1 MFQICRGG
9 KERYKVGAFETS
21 ASDDENESN
30 KENEP
35 SPAENSSQQLQQ
47 DQQKQQQ
54 QQQPEVTIPQ
64 HPNKV
69 SILLECVGAVGM
81 ECIRKSLDEEKTGA
95 SIRSL
100 ANLTAFTADSE
111 VDPYCIV
118 KLGRR
123 RGETNSSNSSTLSTT
138 TTEEDEIQVH
148 KTQKI
153 KDDSSPIWTIKTD
166 SLCLVELEPDQY
178 LRVQLW
184 CVWSNKRIYA
194 GSIVLDYDTLCH
206 GTGHRCPYAL
216 VFQPPDRPTKTTK
229 LFQSPTFFSP
239 PPAHGITLALRY
251 RPATR
256 QDYMLLKDI
265 PDPTSEKRHSP
276 NHAGQNNSS
285 SSSSLLDH
293 ADDLDFKHVAP
304 KHQFLTRRTK
314 TVSLTDTEQHHGDNP
329 DPAAQNGNE
338 IQTQER
344 SAVVVEG
351 AKSST
356 KVKLYRVWPGP
367 DPERVQETKFLSKRQ
382 LQLES
387 EKPSRHWVEAGSGD
401 YATVYLEIL
410 SCDDLPNMVCQW

>member
-21 ASDDENESN
+21 ASNYDNESN
-30 KENEP
+30 KENELAT
-35 SPAENSSQQLQQ
+35 AENSAQPPQQ
-47 DQQKQQQ
+47 DQQQQ
-54 QQQPEVTIPQ
+54 QQQPEVMIPQ
-64 HPNKV
+64 HPNTV
-69 SILLECVGAVGM
+69 PILLECVGAVGM
-81 ECIRKSLDEEKTGA
+81 ECIRKSLDEEKIGT
-95 SIRSL
+95 SISSFT
-100 ANLTAFTADSE
+100 NLTAFAADSE

-123 RGETNSSNSSTLSTT
+123 RGESNNNSNILST

-166 SLCLVELEPDQY
+166 SLCLVELEPEQY

-194 GSIVLDYDTLCH
+194 GSIVLDHDTLIH
-206 GTGHRCPYAL
+206 GTGNRCPHAI
-216 VFQPPDRPTKTTK
+216 VFQPPDRPTRKTR
-229 LFQSPTFFSP
+229 LFQSPLFVSP

-276 NHAGQNNSS
+276 NHAAHNDSKNDTV
-285 SSSSLLDH
+285 SSLLDH

-314 TVSLTDTEQHHGDNP
+314 TVSLTDND
-329 DPAAQNGNE
+329 NE
-338 IQTQER
+338 ILPQER

-351 AKSST
+351 ARSST

-401 YATVYLEIL
+401 HATVYLEIL
-410 SCDDLPNMVCQW
+410 SCDDLPNMVCLW